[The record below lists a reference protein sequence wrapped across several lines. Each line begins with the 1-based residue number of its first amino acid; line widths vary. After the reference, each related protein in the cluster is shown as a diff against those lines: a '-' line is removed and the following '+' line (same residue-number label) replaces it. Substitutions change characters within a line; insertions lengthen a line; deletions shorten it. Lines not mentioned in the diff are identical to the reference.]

1 MNLEDKIRDLEATVA
16 ALTAIIQ
23 ADKRLPIDPNQRH
36 IDARDERMAAMQP
49 TDDRV
54 AKPFADYPSGQRY
67 GRGHA

>member
-36 IDARDERMAAMQP
+36 IDARNERQAAQSSDP
-49 TDDRV
+49 KV
-54 AKPFADYPSGQRY
+54 AAPFADYPSGQRY
-67 GRGHA
+67 GKGHA